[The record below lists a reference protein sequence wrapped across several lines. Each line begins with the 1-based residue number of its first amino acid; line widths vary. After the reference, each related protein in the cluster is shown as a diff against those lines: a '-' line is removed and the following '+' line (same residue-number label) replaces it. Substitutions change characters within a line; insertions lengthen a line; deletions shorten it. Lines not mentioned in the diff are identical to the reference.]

1 MLVFLVYLHKYSLDF
16 AFLVGFG
23 EHFGEQKAL
32 CQMLGWGKKE
42 KGLNKFKKLQIKKLK
57 QIRFSSLTYQN
68 VGIRKK
74 FFSIL

>member
-1 MLVFLVYLHKYSLDF
+1 M
-16 AFLVGFG
+16 
-23 EHFGEQKAL
+23 AL

-68 VGIRKK
+68 VGIRKFYIVDNLWK
-74 FFSIL
+74 LSTFS